1 MFSSQLA
8 GTHLGGM
15 ACLCRHCRDEGI
27 DPSNK
32 KLGTRLPS
40 NRKIW
45 GKASSSRLARIECL
59 YRNFSLWLAGIPA
72 SDVGI
77 PPGGII

>member
-8 GTHLGGM
+8 RTHLGGM

-27 DPSNK
+27 D
-32 KLGTRLPS
+32 PS